1 MRDQWHQDI
10 KYRQKNKKKSKS
22 KNKKQLMEWQDSLSQ
37 KKNRKLRYFRKEII
51 ERLKLEEIENIN

>member
-10 KYRQKNKKKSKS
+10 KYRQKNRKKSKS